1 MRRILIVVLGAMAA
15 VWVIIGLL
23 VVLASG
29 SGGVPVYAIAP
40 TAPPAMH
47 LVTVSGSP
55 SPSTACVW
63 KHYTPIKATGSGLVT
78 VDPSPESVT
87 AVWIPGMNSTPCLSV
102 LTHGD
107 QQIAVSLAS
116 ALASE
121 PAVPKGAY
129 HCPMADGLEVELFF
143 NYGAAHRSE
152 LAIVDL
158 NGCLWIT
165 DPDRNSRWWSG
176 PGAVPSFSVS
186 LATLAPSPWHERIE
200 NVLHLTVSPTTLP
213 RG

>member
-1 MRRILIVVLGAMAA
+1 MKMILTVVAA
-15 VWVIIGLL
+15 AGLVIGLL
-23 VVLASG
+23 IAFDSG
-29 SGGVPVYAIAP
+29 SGGVPVYAAAP
-40 TAPPAMH
+40 TIPPAMH
-47 LVTVSGSP
+47 LVTVGGGP
-55 SPSTACVW
+55 SPNKVCAW

-116 ALASE
+116 VLTSE

-158 NGCLWIT
+158 NGCLWIGE
-165 DPDRNSRWWSG
+165 PSRNSRWWSG
-176 PGAVPSFSVS
+176 PGATPSFGVS

-200 NVLHLTVSPTTLP
+200 TVLHLSVSPTTTSP
-213 RG
+213 A